1 MLGEGFHE
9 HNGGTGGSRSFMAWD
24 PRRKIRVALL
34 ANAIVNIDEVG
45 LQLMGT
51 NDLFFSDLIFLVTSI
66 AFMVL
71 LANLLAAQKKRRIK
85 TTWEIGVLWLL
96 LAVPFAI
103 TFSRFWTEGRGV
115 ETLLPL
121 SLVLLYMLA
130 KVLLDFVLRIDL
142 RQNRT
147 IRIAY
152 LTLMCLALFS
162 LIWIPFS
169 IHSAWVIPVLIA
181 VGILMTCLIFLY
193 RNEVWARQ

>member
-1 MLGEGFHE
+1 
-9 HNGGTGGSRSFMAWD
+9 MAWD

-85 TTWEIGVLWLL
+85 TTWVIGVLWLL

-169 IHSAWVIPVLIA
+169 IQSAWGIPVLIA
-181 VGILMTCLIFLY
+181 FGILMTCLIFLY